1 MDWPRIRTPEK
12 MWMPLLTLCWSHYT
26 TRRHLPYRSADDTH
40 TLSLS
45 VCVCV
50 RMEISGVYF
59 LSSISILSVLVK
71 AFTTVSAAKVGLAMV
86 YTLQLTGE

>member
-1 MDWPRIRTPEK
+1 
-12 MWMPLLTLCWSHYT
+12 
-26 TRRHLPYRSADDTH
+26 
-40 TLSLS
+40 
-45 VCVCV
+45 
-50 RMEISGVYF
+50 MEISGVYF